1 MRIPYLEQENR
12 TEIMGVIHARIHSL
26 SCKGIRHRLLGLP
39 HLLTC
44 LWRMRMTRITSDED
58 TIFCREI
65 GGYTLTNW
73 DDRSNLFQM
82 VSRGGSLLM

>member
-12 TEIMGVIHARIHSL
+12 TEVMGVIHARIHSL
-26 SCKGIRHRLLGLP
+26 SCKAIRHPLLELP
-39 HLLTC
+39 RLLTC
-44 LWRMRMTRITSDED
+44 LWRMRVTRITSDED

-73 DDRSNLFQM
+73 DDRSNSFQM